1 MKKRKFSILLNVA
14 VLCLCVAAIA
24 FGVYSAKNASLNVT
38 GTIGFQAHNCQVK
51 VEGYITYA
59 MRNVNDEWQEVKNS
73 TGGSG
78 STAWSDTFSTGDAY
92 LGSSTVQTWNFG
104 DIYFDDM
111 ASYQEAPNAIM
122 ITIKISN
129 YSKFPVGA
137 TLSGNATAT
146 GFTVKTINLATQL
159 GEKSDTDT
167 PTGTICIVVH
177 RPTNDV
183 NSVKLTMPT
192 ITIQKTTLQNIAI
205 SNTKPDSGWWA
216 SSESGVNVLKQV
228 PALATENTTKTLTV
242 PSYFKDSSGNTV
254 KVTKLGAAASG
265 MNPPT
270 LFNLESYQYIYICDG
285 YTGTTSSS
293 NSIFVNSGGYDIADT
308 SDTRTKYKDIVLP
321 GTFDKTRLDNT
332 NGWAPQS
339 CQNLYVMEGCT
350 TFSDSVYSREKETNI
365 ILPSTIENVDD
376 DYLYSRPG
384 DDLYY
389 SPELVFTTNLKS
401 ISTGAFCYGL
411 AYPIKIIYKGT
422 MQQWTALK
430 FNPTENANYIYIY
443 CNDGLLTI
451 KPSK

>member
-59 MRNVNDEWQEVKNS
+59 MRSVNDEWQEVKNS

-192 ITIQKTTLQNIAI
+192 ITIQKTTLQNIVI
-205 SNTKPDSGWWA
+205 SKTKPDSGWWA

-254 KVTKLGAAASG
+254 KVTKLGSNNSAGPQAL
-265 MNPPT
+265 T
-270 LFNLESYQYIYICDG
+270 NLESYQYIYICDG
-285 YTGTTSSS
+285 YTGTTEG
-293 NSIFVNSGGYDIADT
+293 NYVFRNQAGQDQYGGPAT
-308 SDTRTKYKDIVLP
+308 YKDIALP
-321 GTFDKTRLDNT
+321 GTFEKVKLMNDNSFGT
-332 NGWAPQS
+332 NG
-339 CQNLYVMEGCT
+339 CENLYVMEGCK
-350 TFSDSVYSREKETNI
+350 TFSDSHYSYKSETNI
-365 ILPSTIENVDD
+365 ILPSTIENIVDGT
-376 DYLYSRPG
+376 YPSNNP
-384 DDLYY
+384 YY
-389 SPELVFTTNLKS
+389 FPELVFTTNLKS
-401 ISTGAFCYGL
+401 ISNNAFCCL
-411 AYPIKIIYKGT
+411 MKNSPIKIIYKGT
-422 MQQWTALK
+422 MQQWTALNFK
-430 FNPTENANYIYIY
+430 PADVHDNYIYIY

-451 KPSK
+451 KPTR

>member
-59 MRNVNDEWQEVKNS
+59 MRSVNDEWQEVKNS

-92 LGSSTVQTWNFG
+92 LSSSTVQTWNFG

-111 ASYQEAPNAIM
+111 ASYQEAPTAIM

-177 RPTNDV
+177 RPTNNV

-192 ITIQKTTLQNIAI
+192 ITIQKTTLQNIVI
-205 SNTKPDSGWWA
+205 SDTKPDSGWWA

-254 KVTKLGAAASG
+254 KVTKLGSNNSAGPQALT
-265 MNPPT
+265 N
-270 LFNLESYQYIYICDG
+270 FESYQYIYICDG
-285 YTGTTSSS
+285 YTGTTEG
-293 NSIFVNSGGYDIADT
+293 NYVFRNQAGQDQYGGPAT
-308 SDTRTKYKDIVLP
+308 YKDIALP
-321 GTFDKTRLDNT
+321 GTFEKVKLM
-332 NGWAPQS
+332 NGNVFATKS
-339 CQNLYVMEGCT
+339 CENLYVMEGCK
-350 TFSDSVYSREKETNI
+350 TFSDSYYSIDVKTNI
-365 ILPSTIENVDD
+365 ILPSTIENVVDGMG
-376 DYLYSRPG
+376 SGASHPFFI
-384 DDLYY
+384 
-389 SPELVFTTNLKS
+389 PELVFTTNLKS
-401 ISTGAFCYGL
+401 VSNKAFCFYL
-411 AYPIKIIYKGT
+411 EDPTRIIYKGT
-422 MQQWTALK
+422 MQQWTALNFK
-430 FNPTENANYIYIY
+430 PEMNANYIYIY

-451 KPSK
+451 NPSI